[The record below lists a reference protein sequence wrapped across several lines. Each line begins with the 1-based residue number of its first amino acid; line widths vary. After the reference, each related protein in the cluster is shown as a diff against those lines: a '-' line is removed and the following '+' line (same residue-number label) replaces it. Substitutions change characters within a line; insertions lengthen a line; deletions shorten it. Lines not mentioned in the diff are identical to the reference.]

1 MEKEET
7 KKVNNIQK
15 REITIKEYEDG
26 TYELIGSAWNLNNL
40 NSKEINEAFAHWIQN
55 NLEVYSD
62 SIKVPKII
70 KDNIN

>member
-1 MEKEET
+1 MKT
-7 KKVNNIQK
+7 KKVNNIQR

-40 NSKEINEAFAHWIQN
+40 NSEEVNEAFAHWIHN
-55 NLEVYSD
+55 NLEVYPNNLK
-62 SIKVPKII
+62 IPKLI